1 MCGLQVVAGERL
13 DAPQFVSPRALSA
26 FPGPGLDVS
35 TRSGTAK
42 PNTDHTIP
50 PLRPHSLCRL
60 LHRDRHCPFG
70 CEKERGLLGPGARAT
85 RLLMLGEVDETGID
99 TFSSPRTF
107 VTEGT
112 SFRG

>member
-42 PNTDHTIP
+42 PNTGHTIP
-50 PLRPHSLCRL
+50 PLGLGKVDEAGIETSSSRRRGPHSR
-60 LHRDRHCPFG
+60 
-70 CEKERGLLGPGARAT
+70 T
-85 RLLMLGEVDETGID
+85 RMPL
-99 TFSSPRTF
+99 P
-107 VTEGT
+107 
-112 SFRG
+112 